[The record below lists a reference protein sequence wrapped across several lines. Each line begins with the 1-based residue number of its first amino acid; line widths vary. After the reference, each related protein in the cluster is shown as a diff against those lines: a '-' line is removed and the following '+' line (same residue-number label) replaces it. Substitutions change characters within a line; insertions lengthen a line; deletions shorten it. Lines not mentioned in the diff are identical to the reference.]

1 VRHTTSLFPV
11 SDSPQQHEPVT
22 RADRAQQ
29 TADLLAELAVTD
41 DPERA
46 RELREQVVLLNR
58 RVAEAVAHR
67 YRNRGIPID
76 DLIQVAYEGLTKAVA
91 RFDPTMRNDL
101 LTFAVPTIRGEIRRY
116 FRDHGWMIRPTR
128 RIQEIQTQAQET
140 VRMLEQELGHPPTDE
155 QVADRLGVEVEV
167 YREAMTAHGCFQ
179 PTSLDLAVGPQG
191 APLMDA
197 ISDPAASL
205 EASDARVMLAPV
217 VRQLSER
224 DRQILYLRFFEDLTQ
239 AEIGQV
245 LGVTQMQVS
254 RLLNRILGTLRTELQ
269 AA

>member
-1 VRHTTSLFPV
+1 
-11 SDSPQQHEPVT
+11 
-22 RADRAQQ
+22 
-29 TADLLAELAVTD
+29 
-41 DPERA
+41 
-46 RELREQVVLLNR
+46 
-58 RVAEAVAHR
+58 
-67 YRNRGIPID
+67 
-76 DLIQVAYEGLTKAVA
+76 
-91 RFDPTMRNDL
+91 
-101 LTFAVPTIRGEIRRY
+101 
-116 FRDHGWMIRPTR
+116 
-128 RIQEIQTQAQET
+128 
-140 VRMLEQELGHPPTDE
+140 
-155 QVADRLGVEVEV
+155 
-167 YREAMTAHGCFQ
+167 
-179 PTSLDLAVGPQG
+179 
-191 APLMDA
+191 MDA